1 MSRETLLPAGQLPA
15 EIAQLLTPELP
26 PLGPGRPIA
35 ALADSLARVD
45 PARWADNAGP
55 LSPAAADCCRAGLWL
70 WNGFLER
77 SHRLSQAVP
86 TAEGSWWHGIMHRRE
101 PDPGNAKYWFRQVG
115 DHPLAQPLADRIR
128 QHLAVA
134 EVPPPAAWL
143 IRVPRW
149 DAFRFV
155 DLCEQARHSGGHL
168 EAVAREVAAI
178 EWYAL
183 LTFCRTGGSIAAI

>member
-1 MSRETLLPAGQLPA
+1 
-15 EIAQLLTPELP
+15 
-26 PLGPGRPIA
+26 
-35 ALADSLARVD
+35 
-45 PARWADNAGP
+45 
-55 LSPAAADCCRAGLWL
+55 
-70 WNGFLER
+70 
-77 SHRLSQAVP
+77 
-86 TAEGSWWHGIMHRRE
+86 MHRRE
-101 PDPGNAKYWFRQVG
+101 PDSANAKYWFRQVG

-134 EVPPPAAWL
+134 DVPPAAAWL

-168 EAVAREVAAI
+168 EAVVREVAAI

-183 LTFCRTGGSIAAI
+183 LTFCRTDGSIAAI